1 MKKTW
6 KQFNK
11 LMKKG
16 RIHKVVKAAGLRRKR
31 KDGSNTNISS
41 DSRI

>member
-16 RIHKVVKAAGLRRKR
+16 RIHKVVKAAGLGRKK
-31 KDGSNTNISS
+31 KDGRNTNISS
-41 DSRI
+41 NSSI